1 MFKKTITQLL
11 YLTTFNLV
19 MLFRRSNKDL
29 KYMRDLLFLGFLVL
43 LMTGCSKDTE
53 STDPPVNTNANS
65 NLIRLNQAI
74 NQDADNPDLYYAR
87 ADLYYQEE
95 GYDEAIRDLEK
106 ALTYDSTNAEYLH
119 LLADTYLDYY
129 KSKKALETMERV
141 VEFHPKRIP
150 SLLKL
155 SEFQLILQQ
164 YEESMRTLDR
174 VLQIDPQE
182 SEAYFMFGMNFKDL
196 GDTARAISSFQSAVD
211 NNPDL
216 IDAWIELGQL
226 HAALGNEIAGQ
237 YFDSAIRIE
246 PENVMVKHAK
256 AYYLQEK
263 GDLEGSL
270 ALFREIVR
278 QDPQYED
285 AYYNSG
291 LLYLDLDSV
300 LQAHEQFDM
309 ALQVNPVH
317 IRAYYYRGV
326 ASEMMGNLPAAR
338 DDYEQALR
346 LAPDYARAKEGM
358 DRLQDIQ

>member
-1 MFKKTITQLL
+1 MRHLL
-11 YLTTFNLV
+11 
-19 MLFRRSNKDL
+19 
-29 KYMRDLLFLGFLVL
+29 LLGTL
-43 LMTGCSKDTE
+43 LLLIGCS
-53 STDPPVNTNANS
+53 SDPEPVTKNTTTNPNS
-65 NLIRLNQAI
+65 NLARLTQAI
-74 NQDADNPDLYYAR
+74 DQDPENPDLYFAR
-87 ADLYYQEE
+87 ADQYYQEQ
-95 GYDEAIRDLEK
+95 GFDEAIRDLDK
-106 ALTYDSTNAEYLH
+106 ALSMDSTNAEYLH

-129 KSKKALETMERV
+129 KSKKALETMEQV
-141 VEFHPKRIP
+141 VEYHPQRIP

-164 YEESMRTLDR
+164 YEESMRTLDQ

-182 SEAYFMFGMNFKDL
+182 SEAYFMFGMNFKEM

-211 NNPDL
+211 NNPKL

-226 HAALGNEIAGQ
+226 HAGLGNEIAGQ
-237 YFDSAIRIE
+237 YFDSAIRID
-246 PENVMVKHAK
+246 PENVTVKHAK

-270 ALFREIVR
+270 ALFREIIR

-346 LAPDYARAKEGM
+346 LAPDYTRAQEGM
-358 DRLQDIQ
+358 DRLEEIQ

>member
-1 MFKKTITQLL
+1 
-11 YLTTFNLV
+11 
-19 MLFRRSNKDL
+19 
-29 KYMRDLLFLGFLVL
+29 MRNVFFLGL
-43 LMTGCSKDTE
+43 LMLLGVGCGSDSE
-53 STDPPVNTNANS
+53 PADQPVRPNSNS
-65 NLIRLNQAI
+65 NLVRLNQAI
-74 NQDADNPDLYYAR
+74 QQDPENPDLYFAR
-87 ADLYYQEE
+87 AEMFYQQE
-95 GYDEAIRDLEK
+95 GYDEAISDLEK
-106 ALTYDSTNAEYLH
+106 ALSYDSTNADYLH

-129 KSKKALETMERV
+129 KSKKALETMEQV
-141 VEFHPKRIP
+141 VEYHPRRIP

-164 YEESMRTLDR
+164 YNESMRTLDR

-182 SEAYFMFGMNFKDL
+182 SEAYFMFGMNFKEM

-211 NNPDL
+211 NNPNL

-226 HAALGNEIAGQ
+226 HAGLGNEIAGQ

-246 PENVMVKHAK
+246 PQNVTVKHAK
-256 AYYLQEK
+256 AYYLQDK

-270 ALFREIVR
+270 ALFRDIVR

-309 ALQVNPVH
+309 TLQVNPVH

-346 LAPDYARAKEGM
+346 LAPDYVRAQEGLN
-358 DRLQDIQ
+358 RLQELE